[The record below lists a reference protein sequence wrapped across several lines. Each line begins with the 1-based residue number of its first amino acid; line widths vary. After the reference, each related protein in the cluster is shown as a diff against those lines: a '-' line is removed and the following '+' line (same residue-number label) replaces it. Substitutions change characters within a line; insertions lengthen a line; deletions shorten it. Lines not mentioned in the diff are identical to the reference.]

1 MSGAVGP
8 STPDRGPVAPKPVVS
23 WPFALRDL
31 TGVRFALNVFI
42 ASAILWYVLRRL
54 EETNPMWSIASMI
67 ASSDP
72 HVKEAARLFKCRIIN
87 VTVGCAMGLLFL
99 VVGGSDEWKLPL
111 TLAVTVLVSS
121 YVVRVPTMWRQAPIT
136 AAIVIAA
143 SLTQQSRMI
152 GLERGLHKVEEVFLG
167 CLTGIAVSYLMSRV
181 WPLPAPPDAS

>member
-23 WPFALRDL
+23 WPFALTDL

-42 ASAILWYVLRRL
+42 ASAILWYVLRRSG
-54 EETNPMWSIASMI
+54 ETNPMWSIASMI

-72 HVKEAARLFKCRIIN
+72 HVKHAARLFKSRIIN

-136 AAIVIAA
+136 AAIVITA

-181 WPLPAPPDAS
+181 WPLPALPDAS